1 MILMNTPN
9 TLKPMAFRC
18 AHCGRSCSDGSPFY
32 SFDCHCAAEGW
43 DPDEIV
49 ELTEEPPFPLCTVCH
64 ENPVDAANGYD
75 TCLDCIA
82 RM

>member
-1 MILMNTPN
+1 
-9 TLKPMAFRC
+9 
-18 AHCGRSCSDGSPFY
+18 
-32 SFDCHCAAEGW
+32 
-43 DPDEIV
+43 V